1 MLILTK
7 DEVQRALPMALMIGA
22 TKDAYGALSG
32 GKAVVPQRIHLS
44 VEPHGG
50 MSLFM
55 PAYLEHPENEALAVK
70 TVSVFPNNTDRG
82 LPIIHG
88 AVLVLEADTGRP
100 VALLEGGS
108 LTAIRTGA
116 ASGAATDILARM
128 DSKVAAIFGAGI
140 QSRTQ
145 LEAICTVRR
154 IEKVLVFDPL
164 PEIVENFISEMAG
177 YGPVPDNIQRAA
189 TPREAVSMAD
199 VICCATTSSLP
210 VFEDQHLMPGA
221 HINGVGSYTPAMQ
234 EIPPQTVERS
244 ALFVDSRSAALSE
257 AGDIILPIKEGRF
270 DEHHIQAELG
280 EIINGEKPG
289 RENSDQITFF
299 KSVGVAVQDA
309 AAARLALEYARK
321 TSLGQE
327 VQL

>member
-1 MLILTK
+1 MLILSRK
-7 DEVQRALPMALMIGA
+7 EVQRALPMDQMIGA
-22 TKDAYGALSG
+22 TKDAYGALSA
-32 GKAVVPQRIHLS
+32 GKAVVPQRIHLPIQ
-44 VEPHGG
+44 PHGG

-70 TVSVFPNNTDRG
+70 IVSVFPGNTDRG

-154 IEKVLVFDPL
+154 IEKVLVFDPQ
-164 PEIVENFISEMAG
+164 PEIVTKFISEMAG
-177 YGPVPDNIQRAA
+177 YGPVPDDIRQAG
-189 TPREAVSMAD
+189 TPQEAVSMAD
-199 VICCATTSSLP
+199 VICCATTSSQP
-210 VFEDQHLMPGA
+210 VFEDQHLMPGV

-244 ALFVDSRSAALSE
+244 ALFVDSRSAALGE
-257 AGDIILPIKEGRF
+257 AGDIIQPIQEGRF
-270 DEHHIQAELG
+270 DEHHIRAELG

-289 RENSDQITFF
+289 REFSDQITFF
-299 KSVGVAVQDA
+299 KSVGVAVQDV
-309 AAARLALEYARK
+309 AAARLALVNARK
-321 TSLGQE
+321 MGLGQE